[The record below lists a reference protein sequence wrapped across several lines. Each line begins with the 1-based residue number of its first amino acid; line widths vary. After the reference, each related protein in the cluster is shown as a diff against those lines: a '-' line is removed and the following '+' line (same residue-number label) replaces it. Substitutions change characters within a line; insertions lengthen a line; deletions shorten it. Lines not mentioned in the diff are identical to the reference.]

1 MGNVFEFS
9 KQNSPEE
16 LLMATGA
23 PGPLFD
29 KAYLSLNDNISL
41 TQPCYIQIFWQKLSF
56 EHALCSKFIGTY

>member
-29 KAYLSLNDNISL
+29 KASLSLNDNISL
-41 TQPCYIQIFWQKLSF
+41 TQPSISKIFWQKLSF
-56 EHALCSKFIGTY
+56 ENALKFIGTH